1 MGESMGLNDLVEI
14 EAIKRLK
21 YKYMRCIDMKL
32 WDEIATTFI
41 PEATC
46 SYSAGHYSYEGR
58 DEIVAWLKKGMDR
71 DGFHSSHS
79 VHHPEI
85 TLTGPDTA
93 TGIWALEDVAVDMDH
108 NIQISGAA
116 FYHDR
121 YQKRD
126 GVWLIE
132 HTGYD
137 RVFEQIESRGDRPSL
152 KLTASMWTTGGA
164 SEIKA

>member
-1 MGESMGLNDLVEI
+1 MELADLLEI
-14 EAIKRLK
+14 ESIKQLK
-21 YKYMRCIDMKL
+21 YRYMRCVDMKL
-32 WDEIATTFI
+32 WAEMETLFL

-46 SYSAGHYSYEGR
+46 SYGGGSYQFDGR
-58 DEIVAWLKKGMDR
+58 DAIVAWLKKSMER

-85 TLTGPDTA
+85 TLVDADTA
-93 TGIWALEDVAVDMDH
+93 TAIWALEDCVIDTDH
-108 NIQISGAA
+108 EIQISGAA

-121 YQKRD
+121 YRKQG

-132 HTGYD
+132 HTGYE
-137 RVFEQIESRGDRPSL
+137 RVFEQIESRRDRPSL

-164 SEIKA
+164 SELEA

>member
-1 MGESMGLNDLVEI
+1 MDIDALLEI

-21 YKYMRCIDMKL
+21 YKYMRCVDMKR
-32 WDEIATTFI
+32 WDELATVFV

-46 SYSAGHYSYEGR
+46 AYSAGRYRYEGR
-58 DEIVAWLKKGMDR
+58 DAIIAWLKKGMDR
-71 DGFHSSHS
+71 DGFHSSHR

-93 TGIWALEDVAVDMDH
+93 TGIWALEDVVIDTDH
-108 NIQISGAA
+108 DIQISGSA

-121 YQKRD
+121 YRKCD
-126 GVWLIE
+126 GAWLFE
-132 HTGYD
+132 HTGYE
-137 RVFEQIESRGDRPSL
+137 RVFEQLESRRDRPSL

-164 SEIKA
+164 SEIEA

>member
-1 MGESMGLNDLVEI
+1 MDTNELLEI

-21 YKYMRCIDMKL
+21 YKYMRCVDLKL
-32 WDEIATTFI
+32 WDELSGLFVR
-41 PEATC
+41 EATC
-46 SYSAGHYSYEGR
+46 AYSGGRYSYSGR
-58 DEIVAWLKKGMDR
+58 DEIVAWLKKSMER

-85 TLTGPDTA
+85 ELIGPESA
-93 TGIWALEDVAVDMDH
+93 TGIWALEDLVIDTDH
-108 NIQISGAA
+108 DIQISGSA

-121 YQKRD
+121 YQKQD
-126 GVWLIE
+126 GAWLFE
-132 HTGYD
+132 HTGYE

-164 SEIKA
+164 SKIPA